1 MIKRIFLE
9 VLLAIMLVLV
19 MGCALESGSD
29 ADSLRPLGVWWWHGD
44 LIRDRRYLDFAVKNH
59 VDEIYLA
66 RPEQDVEEFGP
77 EIEAFV
83 ETAKTRGIKTYLLL
97 GFGYISYE
105 YKRLQDALKLYKDY
119 QNRVSADRRFAG
131 IHLDI
136 EFHADHPDWENTKKQ
151 PEILAEY
158 LALIVRLRS
167 EISGPMDIDIPAWFD
182 HPLSYNG
189 EKKPLCQILIDL
201 VDRVFVMSY
210 RNTATGMYEIAK
222 EEVAYARRT
231 NKPLMLGAELD
242 KDEQWDHVSYFEKT
256 NAYLFEQLH
265 LLKDMVNYP
274 KAGIS
279 IHHMKT
285 WHDLHGQ

>member
-1 MIKRIFLE
+1 MKKILAVFLFMITMFLFS
-9 VLLAIMLVLV
+9 
-19 MGCALESGSD
+19 GCALDSGST
-29 ADSLRPLGVWWWHGD
+29 AGPIHPLGVWWWHGD
-44 LIRDRRYLDFAVKNH
+44 LIRDHRYLDFAVQNH

-66 RPEQDVEEFGP
+66 RPEQDVEDFGP
-77 EIEAFV
+77 EIEAFI

-97 GFGYISYE
+97 GFGHITYE
-105 YKRLQDALKLYKDY
+105 YKRLQDALNLYKDY
-119 QNRVSADRRFAG
+119 QNRVSEDRRFAG

-136 EFHADHPDWENTKKQ
+136 EFHADHPDWENTAKQ
-151 PEILAEY
+151 AEILAEY
-158 LALIVRLRS
+158 LDLIVRLRS
-167 EISGPMDIDIPAWFD
+167 EISGPMEIDIPAWFD
-182 HPLSYNG
+182 RRLSYNG
-189 EKKPLCQILIDL
+189 EEKPLYQILIDL

-222 EEVAYARRT
+222 EEIAYARWV

-242 KDEQWDHVSYFEKT
+242 KDEQWDHVSYFGKSS
-256 NAYLFEQLH
+256 AYLFEQLN

-274 KAGIS
+274 GAGIS